1 MLSREEEGLIGGSCS
16 LGRNSR
22 FQSEYHYGFR
32 HDAQRHDIYPL
43 CVLDRFLDDP
53 KRLCRA
59 QVIRLQFLFLLLVFV
74 VNLVFSD
81 EPRLYKETS
90 FTFFDHRL
98 FCWEVLD
105 SK

>member
-22 FQSEYHYGFR
+22 FQSEYHHGFR
-32 HDAQRHDIYPL
+32 HNAKRHDIYPI

-59 QVIRLQFLFLLLVFV
+59 QVIRLQFLFST
-74 VNLVFSD
+74 FSVCGKFSIL
-81 EPRLYKETS
+81 R
-90 FTFFDHRL
+90 
-98 FCWEVLD
+98 
-105 SK
+105 